1 MNELMSYSKEL
12 NQIFPFI
19 KDKMVID
26 FVNGLDTAKKLN
38 KHNQKSKG
46 FLERNLALLSGKTQH
61 TQNNINDHV
70 MVGLEACNAY
80 IQEITAHERLHAQ
93 TIQQLHQTLS
103 ATELK
108 TAEIANYVADL
119 QEQVDDMYAN
129 LNSRIQRLEISD
141 RANSQMDSILTAWE
155 AEQFHDLSP
164 MGQCFLVLD
173 TLKWGD
179 YGFYLT
185 TLDDNQKHSILQ
197 TLKNKMIVI
206 QKNLMQQPANEDIL
220 KSIWLTPMRKNETSN
235 VLQPALQYQGDWS
248 WENPNYYNM
257 AFTATQLPSLEDSEK
272 SEFNG
277 LVIDMIDIERVNSRM
292 LNDVFKV

>member
-26 FVNGLDTAKKLN
+26 FFNGLDTAKKLN

-61 TQNNINDHV
+61 TQNNINDYV